1 MIHRGYG
8 KCGSWPGPD
17 SMNVD
22 KSLHHMPHPYHID
35 ILWCTSYIYHN
46 EETTI
51 QLQRMGTPVRKP
63 SEPIIYNRI
72 AALRAERGL
81 SRQELAQA
89 LDISYQDLG
98 YLELGAYNPD
108 LDLAFRIAEY
118 FALPIES
125 IFSRTPFKPTDEER
139 HGRSV

>member
-1 MIHRGYG
+1 M
-8 KCGSWPGPD
+8 
-17 SMNVD
+17 
-22 KSLHHMPHPYHID
+22 
-35 ILWCTSYIYHN
+35 
-46 EETTI
+46 
-51 QLQRMGTPVRKP
+51 RKP

-72 AALRAERGL
+72 AGLRAERGL
-81 SRQELAQA
+81 ARQELAQA

-108 LDLAFRIAEY
+108 LDLAFRVGEY

-125 IFSRTPFKPTDEER
+125 IFSRKPFKPTDEEQ